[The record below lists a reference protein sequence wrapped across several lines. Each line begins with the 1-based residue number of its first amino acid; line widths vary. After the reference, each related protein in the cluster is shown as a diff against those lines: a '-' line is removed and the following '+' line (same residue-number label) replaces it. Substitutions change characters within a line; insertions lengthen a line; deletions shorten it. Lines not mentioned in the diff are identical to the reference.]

1 MLLCKNFQ
9 LFRIAEITKSL
20 ESLDDVIDTYADI
33 KQLEDTEKAVKHLED
48 EDIGKDL
55 YDDAFS
61 VQAARGRNTRI

>member
-1 MLLCKNFQ
+1 M
-9 LFRIAEITKSL
+9 
-20 ESLDDVIDTYADI
+20 IDTYADI